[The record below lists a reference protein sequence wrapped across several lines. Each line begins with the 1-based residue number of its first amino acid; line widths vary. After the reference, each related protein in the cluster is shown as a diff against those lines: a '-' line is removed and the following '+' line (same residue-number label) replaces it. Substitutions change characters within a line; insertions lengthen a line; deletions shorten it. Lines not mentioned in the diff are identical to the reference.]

1 MAALKEEAR
10 LLFTEGVRSALEAW
24 AALQVAVENGFGGAH
39 SQQKA
44 DWMVNAVAQYFYDN
58 VDLESEEI
66 EELLADMVY
75 NEFDTVIEDGSL
87 PEVALQIRTF
97 FGLCQRGQEAEVRGR
112 IGELA
117 QRKGNVKVNA
127 VEGESPGVADDSS
140 EEDDDETEAMD
151 CGPHGSNSEPSPLQQ
166 PGPSTTAEE
175 PPPQD
180 GWTVVRRKRK

>member
-1 MAALKEEAR
+1 MHNIMR
-10 LLFTEGVRSALEAW
+10 DVDR
-24 AALQVAVENGFGGAH
+24 VAVENGFGGAH

-58 VDLESEEI
+58 VDLETEEV
-66 EELLADMVY
+66 EELLTDMVY
-75 NEFDTVIEDGSL
+75 NEFDTVVEDGSL
-87 PEVALQIRTF
+87 PEVALQIWTF
-97 FGLCQRGQEAEVRGR
+97 FGLCRRGQEAEVRGR

-117 QRKGNVKVNA
+117 QRKANGKVNA
-127 VEGESPGVADDSS
+127 VQGESPAVEGDSS
-140 EEDDDETEAMD
+140 EEGDDDEAEAMD
-151 CGPHGSNSEPSPLQQ
+151 CGPHGPNSEPSPLQQ